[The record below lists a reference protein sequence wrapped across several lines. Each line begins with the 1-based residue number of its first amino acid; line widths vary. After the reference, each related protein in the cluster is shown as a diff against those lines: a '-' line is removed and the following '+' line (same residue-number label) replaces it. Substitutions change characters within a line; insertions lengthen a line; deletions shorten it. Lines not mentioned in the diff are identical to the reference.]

1 MIMDTLLSRP
11 QPNPL
16 GIGHLEGRRGTSSQR
31 YGQLDKCDPWNVGKR
46 PSFIDAATNRLTF
59 LVDEQGFL
67 GPETEEDS
75 FPGITSVR
83 YHRNDLTI
91 EVAHVVGY
99 MGENYVQTRCNQP
112 DKDGQGNWA
121 QLGRNT

>member
-1 MIMDTLLSRP
+1 M
-11 QPNPL
+11 
-16 GIGHLEGRRGTSSQR
+16 
-31 YGQLDKCDPWNVGKR
+31 GKR

-121 QLGRNT
+121 QLGRNTTHTGYQLRRALDLHADAICSRLGLR